1 MERRSSFLMEA
12 STIQSAAALCP
23 TRVKIGPRLLRLRSD
38 EQLVAL
44 FRAGHDE
51 AFQVIYDR
59 YHKRLEGYARR
70 MLPGAHDAEDV
81 LQEVFVRAYRALL
94 TGDRELAVKAW
105 LFRIV
110 HNRCID
116 ELRRTTPPVVEL
128 LDNAES
134 HNHDPASQV
143 DARDSLRRLLEDI
156 RRLPEQ
162 QRSALLLRELSG
174 ISYAEVASVLDTSVP
189 AVKSLLVRARM
200 GLVRASEARDT
211 ACSEIR
217 EQLAEAHEQGVR
229 ASSTVRNHLRDCQA
243 CRSYRREI
251 FLVRKR
257 VAALAPVGP
266 LAALAKLVGLPGG
279 GATGTGG
286 AGSAAALTGGGA
298 ASGAAIGA
306 GHMAT
311 LLAAAI
317 ASAGG
322 AVGLQHVIGLSGQSP
337 PRAASVTHRAH
348 ASNHSTAGVS
358 SATASSQSRVSTGA
372 TAGAAG
378 GSPGASGGLGGS
390 SYDQDRSGAGTP
402 ATGDSLI
409 ATSDS
414 GTGQGQTSGT
424 AGTTGTAGGTTGTQP
439 WSIGSGSTS
448 GSTGSTTSGSSG
460 TPTAGP
466 GSSEGAGVGVTPP
479 AATGDGTTGTG
490 STTSTGTT
498 TTAGGTTGSTTG
510 TGSTSSSTG
519 TAGDVTDTG
528 QGTTTTPTSTDGSSS
543 GQTSSGST
551 TTTGTIS

>member
-1 MERRSSFLMEA
+1 MEA
-12 STIQSAAALCP
+12 STIQSTAALCP
-23 TRVKIGPRLLRLRSD
+23 TRVTIGPRLLRLRSD

-59 YHKRLEGYARR
+59 YHKRLEAYARR
-70 MLPGAHDAEDV
+70 MLSGAHDAEDV

-116 ELRRTTPPVVEL
+116 ELRRMAPPVVEL
-128 LDNAES
+128 VDSAES
-134 HNHDPASQV
+134 HNQDPASQV

-174 ISYAEVASVLDTSVP
+174 ISYSEVASVLETSVP

-211 ACSEIR
+211 ACAEIR
-217 EQLAEAHEQGVR
+217 EQLAEAQEHGVR
-229 ASSTVRNHLRDCQA
+229 ANSTVRNHLRDCQG

-266 LAALAKLVGLPGG
+266 FAALAKLIGLPGG

-286 AGSAAALTGGGA
+286 AGSAAALGGGA

-306 GHMAT
+306 GHVAT

-322 AVGLQHVIGLSGQSP
+322 AVGLQHVIGLGQSP
-337 PRAASVTHRAH
+337 APIASASQRAHPRA
-348 ASNHSTAGVS
+348 HSTADLS
-358 SATASSQSRVSTGA
+358 SATGSSSYAPAAAGA
-372 TAGAAG
+372 RAAG
-378 GSPGASGGLGGS
+378 GRADPSGGLGGS
-390 SYDQDRSGAGTP
+390 GYGQGSSGASP
-402 ATGDSLI
+402 ASRGDSLI
-409 ATSDS
+409 STSDT
-414 GTGQGQTSGT
+414 GGGQGQTP
-424 AGTTGTAGGTTGTQP
+424 GTAGGTTGTQT
-439 WSIGSGSTS
+439 WSTGSGSTV
-448 GSTGSTTSGSSG
+448 GSTGSDSGSGAGSGTTGSTG

-466 GSSEGAGVGVTPP
+466 GSTEGAGVGVTPP
-479 AATGDGTTGTG
+479 PATAGGTSGTG

-498 TTAGGTTGSTTG
+498 TTVGGTTVSTTG
-510 TGSTSSSTG
+510 TGTTGSGSG
-519 TAGDVTDTG
+519 TAGDVTGTG
-528 QGTTTTPTSTDGSSS
+528 QGTTTTPTTGTSGSSS

-551 TTTGTIS
+551 TTTGTTS